1 MKKSYS
7 TIAAAILASYAL
19 SSCGGGHDHD
29 HGEGADHD
37 HSGESANHD
46 HEAAGHAGDEKDHDH
61 DGHEDGDDHGHDH
74 DHEKIVAGPNGGRI
88 LHEVEPHAEFFVTAE
103 RKIQITFVDDD
114 LEPIAAAAQTVSA
127 IAGDR
132 SSPTSLAFAPS
143 GTALLSDGILPEG
156 NDFPVVVS
164 FKTTPDADTV
174 RAKFNLNLED
184 CPTCDYKE
192 YACTCDHS
200 HDHGGD
206 EDGH

>member
-29 HGEGADHD
+29 HHHGEGADHH
-37 HSGESANHD
+37 HSGESA
-46 HEAAGHAGDEKDHDH
+46 DHDH
-61 DGHEDGDDHGHDH
+61 DAAGH

-103 RKIQITFVDDD
+103 RKIQITFVDNS
-114 LEPIAAAAQTVSA
+114 LKPIAAAAQTVSVM
-127 IAGDR
+127 AGDR

-143 GTALLSDGILPEG
+143 GTALLSDGTLPQG